1 MAGGDTIYQKEVRIR
16 RITTLGHVA
25 AQGLADPSRVRI
37 LEALAQKAMTAD
49 EIARALGSSGQ
60 KKATTTVRHHLEI
73 LKEAGLV
80 EATKMV
86 EARGAVMKYYA
97 PTIRVYSCDM
107 SGSAEADVDNKA
119 AKLIDDT
126 SAKLAKIVASIQS
139 DRRFATLFSS
149 KSGKC
154 SEFFALEI
162 MNAALAKAMTTTA
175 AGAASAS
182 KVQQQQQQAAK

>member
-1 MAGGDTIYQKEVRIR
+1 MAGGDTVYQKEVRVR

-80 EATKMV
+80 EATRMV

-97 PTIRVYSCDM
+97 PTIRVYSCDTP
-107 SGSAEADVDNKA
+107 GQAETDIDGKA

-126 SAKLAKIVASIQS
+126 SAKLAKIVAGIQG
-139 DRRFATLFSS
+139 DRRFAALVSS
-149 KSGKC
+149 KNGKC
-154 SEFFALEI
+154 SEFLALEI
-162 MNAALAKAMTTTA
+162 LNAALAKAVA
-175 AGAASAS
+175 AGVPAASKA
-182 KVQQQQQQAAK
+182 QQQAK